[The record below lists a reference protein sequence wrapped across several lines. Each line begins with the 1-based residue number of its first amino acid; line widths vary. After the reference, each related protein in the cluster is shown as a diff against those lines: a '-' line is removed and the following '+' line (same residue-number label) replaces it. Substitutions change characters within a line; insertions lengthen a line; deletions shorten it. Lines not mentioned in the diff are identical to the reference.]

1 MTTNTNLANEIWNV
15 ADLLRGE
22 FKPSEYGRVILPF
35 ALLRRLECVLDPTRE
50 AVLKRYAQ
58 VKKSAMD
65 LDLILPKVAKASF
78 YNTSSYSLSTLG
90 GTNTRANLEDYLSQ
104 FSSNARV
111 VFEQFDFSKWIDKLD
126 DENLLYLVVQK
137 FAEFELHPDMVS
149 NYEMGLAFEHLIY
162 KFAETANEDA
172 GDHYTPRDV
181 VRLTTTLVFE
191 PEHEV
196 MTGDGVVRAVYDPTC
211 GTGGFLSSA
220 IELIGEWSKDAR
232 IIPYGQE
239 LNPESYAI
247 CVADMLIKG
256 YDTNNIK
263 RGNTLSDD
271 QLATE
276 RFNYCL
282 ANPPFGVEWKKV
294 QKKVKDEH
302 KNKGYDGRF
311 GPGVPRV
318 SDGALL
324 FLMHLLSKRMPQ
336 KDGGTRIGI
345 ILNGSPLFTGG
356 AGSGE
361 SEIRRWILENDWLET
376 IVALP
381 TDMFYNTGIQTY
393 IWILSN
399 KKPEERKGLVQLVQ
413 ASDKWESMR
422 KSLGSKRKFITEEQI
437 ADIAR
442 EVADFRESKTCK
454 IFPYTAFGY
463 RRVTIER
470 PLKDKKGKVVV
481 GTRGKQ
487 KGLPQA
493 NSNLRDFENVPLSQD
508 VEEYFEREVKPHLK
522 DAWIGDKR
530 DEKDGEIG
538 VVGYEINFNRYFYK
552 YEPPRKLE
560 VIDARLETVE
570 AEIKALLEE
579 VTE

>member
-1 MTTNTNLANEIWNV
+1 MANTNLANEIWSV
-15 ADLLRGE
+15 ADTLRGE

-35 ALLRRLECVLDPTRE
+35 ALLRRLECVLEPTRE
-50 AVLKRYAQ
+50 AVLKRYE
-58 VKKSAMD
+58 KIKDSKMD
-65 LDLILPKVAKASF
+65 LDLILPKVSGVTF
-78 YNTSSYSLSTLG
+78 YNTSKYSLSTLG
-90 GTNTRANLEDYLSQ
+90 GTSTRANLEDYLSQ
-104 FSSNARV
+104 FSANARI

-126 DENLLYLVVQK
+126 EENLLYLVVQK
-137 FAEFELHPDMVS
+137 FAEFDLHPDEIS

-191 PEHEV
+191 SDYEV
-196 MTGDGVVRAVYDPTC
+196 MTGKGVVRAVYDPTC

-220 IELIGEWSKDAR
+220 IELIGEWSGDAR

-271 QLATE
+271 QLPAE
-276 RFNYCL
+276 RFNYLL

-302 KNKGYDGRF
+302 KFKGFDGRF
-311 GPGVPRV
+311 GPGLPRV

-399 KKPEERKGLVQLVQ
+399 KKPEERKGKVQLVQ
-413 ASDKWESMR
+413 ASHLSEGMR
-422 KSLGSKRKFITEEQI
+422 KSLGSKRKFINDEQI
-437 ADIAR
+437 AQIAR
-442 EVADFRESKTCK
+442 EVADFKESETCK
-454 IFPYTAFGY
+454 IFPTTAFGY

-470 PLKDKKGKVVV
+470 PLKDEHGKVVV
-481 GTRGKQ
+481 GTKGKQ
-487 KGLPQA
+487 KGQPQPD
-493 NSNLRDFENVPLSQD
+493 SNLRDFENVPLGQD
-508 VEEYFEREVKPHLK
+508 VEEYFEREVKPHLP

-538 VVGYEINFNRYFYK
+538 VVGYEINFNRYFYR
-552 YEPPRKLE
+552 YEPPRPLE
-560 VIDARLETVE
+560 VIDDKLETVE

>member
-1 MTTNTNLANEIWNV
+1 MANTNLANEIWSV
-15 ADLLRGE
+15 ADTLRGE

-35 ALLRRLECVLDPTRE
+35 ALLRRLECVLESTRE
-50 AVLKRYAQ
+50 AVLKRYEK
-58 VKKSAMD
+58 VKGSKMD
-65 LDLILPKVAKASF
+65 LDLILPKVSGVTF
-78 YNTSSYSLSTLG
+78 YNTSKYSLSTLG
-90 GTNTRANLEDYLSQ
+90 GTSTRANLEDYLSQ
-104 FSSNARV
+104 FSANARI

-126 DENLLYLVVQK
+126 EENLLYLVVQK
-137 FAEFELHPDMVS
+137 FAEFDLHPDSVS

-181 VRLTTTLVFE
+181 VRLTTTLVFD
-191 PEHEV
+191 PDHEV
-196 MTGDGVVRAVYDPTC
+196 MTGKGVVRTVYDPTC

-220 IELIGEWSKDAR
+220 IELIGEWSGDTR

-271 QLATE
+271 QLPAE

-294 QKKVKDEH
+294 QKKVADEH
-302 KNKGYDGRF
+302 KFKGSDGRF
-311 GPGVPRV
+311 GPGLPRV

-324 FLMHLLSKRMPQ
+324 FLMHLLSKRMPE

-393 IWILSN
+393 IWVLSN
-399 KKPEERKGLVQLVQ
+399 KKPKERKGKVQLVQ
-413 ASDKWESMR
+413 ASDLSESMR
-422 KSLGSKRKFITEEQI
+422 KSLGSKRKFINEEQI
-437 ADIAR
+437 ARIAR
-442 EVADFRESKTCK
+442 EVADFKESETCK
-454 IFPYTAFGY
+454 IFPTTAFGY

-470 PLKDKKGKVVV
+470 PLKDEHGKVVV

-487 KGLPQA
+487 KGQPQPD
-493 NSNLRDFENVPLSQD
+493 SNLRDFENVPLGQD
-508 VEEYFEREVKPHLK
+508 VEEYFEREVKPHLP

-538 VVGYEINFNRYFYK
+538 VVGYEINFNRYFYR
-552 YEPPRKLE
+552 YEPPRPLE
-560 VIDARLETVE
+560 VIDAKLETVE

>member
-1 MTTNTNLANEIWNV
+1 MANTNLANEIWSV
-15 ADLLRGE
+15 ADTLRGE

-35 ALLRRLECVLDPTRE
+35 ALLRRLECVLEPTRE
-50 AVLKRYAQ
+50 AVLKRYEK
-58 VKKSAMD
+58 VKGSKMD
-65 LDLILPKVAKASF
+65 LDLILPKVSGVTF
-78 YNTSSYSLSTLG
+78 YNTSKYSLSTLG
-90 GTNTRANLEDYLSQ
+90 GTSTRANLEDYLSQ
-104 FSSNARV
+104 FSANARI

-126 DENLLYLVVQK
+126 EENLLYLVVQK
-137 FAEFELHPDMVS
+137 FAEFDLHPDSVS

-191 PEHEV
+191 PDYEV
-196 MTGDGVVRAVYDPTC
+196 MTGKGVVRAVYDPTC

-220 IELIGEWSKDAR
+220 IELIGEWSGDAR

-271 QLATE
+271 QLPAE
-276 RFNYCL
+276 RFNYLL

-302 KNKGYDGRF
+302 KFKGFDGRF
-311 GPGVPRV
+311 GPGLPRV

-399 KKPEERKGLVQLVQ
+399 KKPEERKGKVQLVQ
-413 ASDKWESMR
+413 ASHLSEGMR
-422 KSLGSKRKFITEEQI
+422 KSLGSKRKFINDEQI
-437 ADIAR
+437 AQIAR
-442 EVADFRESKTCK
+442 EVADFKESETCK
-454 IFPYTAFGY
+454 IFPTTAFGY

-470 PLKDKKGKVVV
+470 PLKDEHGKVVV
-481 GTRGKQ
+481 FERGKQ
-487 KGLPQA
+487 KGQPQA
-493 NSNLRDFENVPLSQD
+493 DSNLRDFENVPLGQD
-508 VEEYFEREVKPHLK
+508 VEEYFEREVKPHLP
-522 DAWIGDKR
+522 DAWIGDER

-538 VVGYEINFNRYFYK
+538 VVGYEINFNRYFYR
-552 YEPPRKLE
+552 YEPPRPLE
-560 VIDARLETVE
+560 VIDEKLETVE